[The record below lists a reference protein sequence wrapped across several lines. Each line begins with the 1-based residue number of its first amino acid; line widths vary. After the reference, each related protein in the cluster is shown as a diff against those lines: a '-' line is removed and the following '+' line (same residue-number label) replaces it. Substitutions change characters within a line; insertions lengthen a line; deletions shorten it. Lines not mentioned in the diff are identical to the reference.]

1 MNTGLDRHP
10 LSSARRTVVCVVV
23 HTTVKS
29 ARCALFVCERT
40 KKMHKIIFS
49 QAEEAQS
56 TGELRLEPLPR
67 RVFAP
72 DLNNC
77 NLSWVGE
84 RKKGAWGKNGKGG
97 GAC

>member
-29 ARCALFVCERT
+29 AQCALFVCERT

-56 TGELRLEPLPR
+56 EAACMGGTHTP
-67 RVFAP
+67 A
-72 DLNNC
+72 
-77 NLSWVGE
+77 E
-84 RKKGAWGKNGKGG
+84 RGN
-97 GAC
+97 

>member
-1 MNTGLDRHP
+1 MNTGLDGYS

-29 ARCALFVCERT
+29 ARCALFVRERT

-56 TGELRLEPLPR
+56 EAACMGGTHTPAERGNWGLSPFPDEFLPQT
-67 RVFAP
+67 
-72 DLNNC
+72 
-77 NLSWVGE
+77 
-84 RKKGAWGKNGKGG
+84 
-97 GAC
+97 